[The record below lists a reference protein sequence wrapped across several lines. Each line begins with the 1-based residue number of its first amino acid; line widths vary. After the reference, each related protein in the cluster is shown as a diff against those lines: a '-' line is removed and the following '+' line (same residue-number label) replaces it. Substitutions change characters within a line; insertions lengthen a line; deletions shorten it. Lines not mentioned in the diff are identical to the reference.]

1 LSAWCDQHFEYSTLI
16 LIQSFEAFARL
27 SSWKHRDIE
36 RLAQGHMEATEAKP
50 ILLSLLYLAPEK
62 QK

>member
-27 SSWKHRDIE
+27 SS
-36 RLAQGHMEATEAKP
+36 
-50 ILLSLLYLAPEK
+50 
-62 QK
+62 